1 MRFPYSLNISP
12 AIDTGE
18 EVVLLRPEVPLR
30 VHGPNGVTRVNA
42 LVDTGADNCIF
53 PVSIAHLLGITINK
67 GVGPG
72 ATAFGGQR
80 IELSFADVEVELNDD
95 EHPPIR
101 WTARLYFADF
111 PEDEEKT
118 AILGHEGFLDFFVA
132 TFHGKDCVLDLT
144 PTDDMPF
151 VLGEA

>member
-1 MRFPYSLNISP
+1 MKFPYSVNISP

-18 EVVLLRPEVPLR
+18 EIVLLRPEVPLR
-30 VHGPNGVTRVNA
+30 VHGPSGVAHVQA

-53 PVSIAHLLGITINK
+53 PQSIASLLGIRTTR
-67 GVGPG
+67 GMGPG
-72 ATAFGGQR
+72 ATAFGGQQ
-80 IELSFADVEVELNDD
+80 IELSFAEVELELDDD

-118 AILGHEGFLDFFVA
+118 VILGHEGFLDFFVA
-132 TFHGKDCVLDLT
+132 TFDGKDCVLELA
-144 PTDDMPF
+144 PTEDMP
-151 VLGEA
+151 LIGGT